1 MIDLHSIADI
11 KLLRESVDLECKLA
25 AGRDGKGALPE
36 DFWRTY
42 SAFANTGGGVVL
54 LGVREKQGQFSLAG
68 VEDVSKVRREL
79 FDALNNRQKVSVNVL
94 TDAAVQE
101 VKLDG
106 TTLLAI
112 EIPRANRKQRPV
124 HLTLNPFGGNT
135 YRRLNDG
142 DRALPDDEVKRMIAE
157 QVEDSRDD
165 RVLRGYEFEDLE
177 ETTFRAYR
185 QMFANRDPNHP
196 WNVLPDREF
205 LRQIGG
211 WRKDRETGENGV
223 TAAGLLMFGRWNAL
237 FEAFPNYFVD
247 FQERPLDYAEQTA
260 WVDRLIPDGGWSGN
274 LFDFYRRVVVKLTA
288 DLKVPFI
295 LKDGIRQDDTPIHK
309 ALREALVNSLV
320 HADFSGRLSILVIKE
335 PGGFQLRNPGGLR
348 VPAEQ
353 ALQGGLSDCRNRV
366 MQQMF
371 LMIGLGERA
380 GSGMSRIVHGWRDLG
395 HFLEL
400 KERFEPQEHTV
411 LSLHWANA
419 TPLVPN
425 SSPNSSP
432 KSSPI
437 RHQDTAESI
446 LLLLGKNPCMSTRVL
461 GGRIWKLARG
471 PFLNRLRSSKRKT
484 AFAGWG
490 LQKRED
496 GKSFQRIHWMVSHR
510 MLAGVSAPPRA
521 SGTLCSTTYPGRP
534 VTCKP
539 RACVPP

>member
-223 TAAGLLMFGRWNAL
+223 TVAGLLMFGRWNAL

-288 DLKVPFI
+288 DLKVPFT

-400 KERFEPQEHTV
+400 KEQFEPQEHTV
-411 LSLHWANA
+411 LSLHWANV
-419 TPLVPN
+419 TPLVPK
-425 SSPNSSP
+425 SSPKNSP

-437 RHQDTAESI
+437 PHQDTAESI
-446 LLLLGKNPCMSTRVL
+446 LVLLGKNPRMSTRAQGENLEISKRAVL
-461 GGRIWKLARG
+461 KQIEKLKAQ
-471 PFLNRLRSSKRKT
+471 NRLRRVGSAK
-484 AFAGWG
+484 AGRWEVISADS
-490 LQKRED
+490 LD
-496 GKSFQRIHWMVSHR
+496 G
-510 MLAGVSAPPRA
+510 
-521 SGTLCSTTYPGRP
+521 
-534 VTCKP
+534 
-539 RACVPP
+539 

>member
-94 TDAAVQE
+94 TDAAVRE

-196 WNVLPDREF
+196 WKVLPDREF
-205 LRQIGG
+205 LRQIG
-211 WRKDRETGENGV
+211 RQ
-223 TAAGLLMFGRWNAL
+223 GRMESL
-237 FEAFPNYFVD
+237 
-247 FQERPLDYAEQTA
+247 
-260 WVDRLIPDGGWSGN
+260 
-274 LFDFYRRVVVKLTA
+274 RR
-288 DLKVPFI
+288 
-295 LKDGIRQDDTPIHK
+295 
-309 ALREALVNSLV
+309 
-320 HADFSGRLSILVIKE
+320 
-335 PGGFQLRNPGGLR
+335 
-348 VPAEQ
+348 
-353 ALQGGLSDCRNRV
+353 DC
-366 MQQMF
+366 
-371 LMIGLGERA
+371 
-380 GSGMSRIVHGWRDLG
+380 
-395 HFLEL
+395 
-400 KERFEPQEHTV
+400 
-411 LSLHWANA
+411 
-419 TPLVPN
+419 
-425 SSPNSSP
+425 
-432 KSSPI
+432 
-437 RHQDTAESI
+437 
-446 LLLLGKNPCMSTRVL
+446 
-461 GGRIWKLARG
+461 
-471 PFLNRLRSSKRKT
+471 
-484 AFAGWG
+484 
-490 LQKRED
+490 
-496 GKSFQRIHWMVSHR
+496 
-510 MLAGVSAPPRA
+510 
-521 SGTLCSTTYPGRP
+521 
-534 VTCKP
+534 
-539 RACVPP
+539 